1 MSEHRIKLGIS
12 LGDLNGIGP
21 EVAVKTFSDKRMLDF
36 CTPIFFGS
44 HKLSAFLANEYGHAE
59 MRFQNIRK
67 LDELRHNVPNM
78 MHCWDEDLKI
88 EPGQMNETGGRA
100 AFLSLTKATEAL
112 KNGEIDALVTAPI
125 HKHGIKSE
133 DFPFNGHTEFLED
146 YFGDKSLMILMHENL
161 RVALVTGH
169 IPLKEV
175 SEKLT
180 QEAIFSKLNLFR
192 DSLKKDFS
200 VRNPIIAVLGLNP
213 HNGDEGEMGTEE
225 SEIIK
230 PALAKAREKG
240 MQVFGPFPAD
250 GFFGAGKHEQFD
262 GVLAMY
268 HDQGLTPF
276 KTLAFENGV
285 NFTAGLP
292 VVRTSP
298 DHGTAIDIAGKN
310 VADESS
316 FRQAVYAAIDICR
329 NRKMTDQLSSNIL
342 PNHSPPKG
350 RRK

>member
-1 MSEHRIKLGIS
+1 
-12 LGDLNGIGP
+12 
-21 EVAVKTFSDKRMLDF
+21 
-36 CTPIFFGS
+36 
-44 HKLSAFLANEYGHAE
+44 
-59 MRFQNIRK
+59 
-67 LDELRHNVPNM
+67 
-78 MHCWDEDLKI
+78 
-88 EPGQMNETGGRA
+88 
-100 AFLSLTKATEAL
+100 
-112 KNGEIDALVTAPI
+112 
-125 HKHGIKSE
+125 
-133 DFPFNGHTEFLED
+133 
-146 YFGDKSLMILMHENL
+146 
-161 RVALVTGH
+161 
-169 IPLKEV
+169 
-175 SEKLT
+175 
-180 QEAIFSKLNLFR
+180 
-192 DSLKKDFS
+192 
-200 VRNPIIAVLGLNP
+200 
-213 HNGDEGEMGTEE
+213 MGTEE

-298 DHGTAIDIAGKN
+298 DHGTAFDIAGKN
-310 VADESS
+310 MADESS

-329 NRKMTDQLSSNIL
+329 NRKMTEQLSSNIL